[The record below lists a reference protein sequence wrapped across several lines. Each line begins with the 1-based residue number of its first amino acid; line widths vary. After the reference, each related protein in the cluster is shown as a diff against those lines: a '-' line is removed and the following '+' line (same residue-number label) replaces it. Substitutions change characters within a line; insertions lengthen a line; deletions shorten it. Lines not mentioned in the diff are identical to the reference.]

1 MANPTAEE
9 IVTQTQVVISTR
21 GNRATAV
28 VKSTE
33 ADAVA
38 ATAKTEAET
47 AIEAENV
54 AISELKTMV
63 NNYTKEG

>member
-38 ATAKTEAET
+38 AQAKTEAET